1 MMELS
6 NYLNM
11 LYPYIGDGKN
21 EVIFMRDLFDHLI
34 DDTDP
39 NIINPLYNLTPDYTR
54 RIYNGTGKL
63 SKKRATTILSNLDEL
78 KYANYIHD
86 QLTTDAALNLEKD
99 VRNLGLDFENEE
111 LPEQCGKIIV
121 NILKEITQKKK
132 TKSTPEPVPL
142 NTKTELSKVP
152 LPSVYVKDSKI
163 HIGNQSFN
171 LHEKIEPPSEIEP
184 IELPYI
190 EAILSAY
197 AQAEE
202 LDSITK
208 DSLPDLPKKYQK
220 NFIEQREN
228 YYNIDSIFHSIREVF
243 EDGEEDFNRL
253 KEDTYDG
260 ISDTCWQDYSN
271 GYIRLIE
278 VLKHATVITL
288 SKSYLSQITNLIGN
302 SEKKGVCH
310 LLVNDG
316 KIKWV
321 MEDD

>member
-1 MMELS
+1 MELS
-6 NYLNM
+6 NYLKM
-11 LYPYIGDGKN
+11 LYAYISDGKN
-21 EVIFMRDLFDHLI
+21 EVDFMRELFDHLI

-39 NIINPLYNLTPDYTR
+39 DTINPLYDLTPDYLN
-54 RIYNGTGKL
+54 RIYNG
-63 SKKRATTILSNLDEL
+63 SKDLPKGRASKILSNLDEL
-78 KYANYIHD
+78 KYANYIH
-86 QLTTDAALNLEKD
+86 QRLTIDTALHLEKEIND
-99 VRNLGLDFENEE
+99 LGLTLKNEDVT
-111 LPEQCGKIIV
+111 EQCGEILV
-121 NILKEITQKKK
+121 NILKEITRRTKR
-132 TKSTPEPVPL
+132 KSTSKSVL
-142 NTKTELSKVP
+142 GNKKTELSEVP

-163 HIGNQSFN
+163 YIGNKSLN

-184 IELPYI
+184 VELPYI
-190 EAILSAY
+190 EALLAAY

-202 LDSITK
+202 LESITK
-208 DSLPDLPKKYQK
+208 DNLPNLPKKYQK

-278 VLKHATVITL
+278 VLRHATVITL

-302 SEKKGVCH
+302 SEKKGICH

>member
-1 MMELS
+1 MELS
-6 NYLNM
+6 YYLKM
-11 LYPYIGDGKN
+11 LYSYIGDGGD
-21 EVIFMRDLFDHLI
+21 EVDFIRELFDHLI

-39 NIINPLYNLTPDYTR
+39 DIINPLYNVTPDYIK
-54 RIYNGTGKL
+54 RIYSG
-63 SKKRATTILSNLDEL
+63 SKPLAKRTASKILSNLNEV
-78 KYANYIHD
+78 KYSDYIH
-86 QLTTDAALNLEKD
+86 QKLTADAATNLEKD
-99 VRNLGLDFENEE
+99 IDGYGLLLEHEDVTEKCGE
-111 LPEQCGKIIV
+111 LIV
-121 NILKEITQKKK
+121 NILKNINQKKK
-132 TKSTPEPVPL
+132 IKSTPEPVLL
-142 NTKTELSKVP
+142 NKKTELSKVP

-163 HIGNQSFN
+163 HIGNQIFN
-171 LHEKIEPPSEIEP
+171 LHEKIKPPTEIEP

-190 EAILSAY
+190 EALLSAY

-208 DSLPDLPKKYQK
+208 DKLPDLPKKYQK
-220 NFIEQREN
+220 NFNEQREN

-278 VLKHATVITL
+278 VLRHATVITL

>member
-1 MMELS
+1 MELS
-6 NYLNM
+6 NYLKM
-11 LYPYIGDGKN
+11 LYSYVGDGKN
-21 EVIFMRDLFDHLI
+21 EVDYMRELFDHLI

-39 NIINPLYNLTPDYTR
+39 DVVNPLYDLTPDYIN
-54 RIYNGTGKL
+54 RIYNGTAKL
-63 SKKRATTILSNLDEL
+63 AKSRATKILTNLDEL
-78 KYANYIHD
+78 KYANYIND
-86 QLTTDAALNLEKD
+86 KLTIDANLNLKKD
-99 VRNLGLDFENEE
+99 IDGLGLELGNEE
-111 LPEQCGKIIV
+111 VPEQCGEIIV
-121 NILKEITQKKK
+121 EVLKGITRK
-132 TKSTPEPVPL
+132 TKRKGTSESVL
-142 NTKTELSKVP
+142 QKGKTELSKVP

-171 LHEKIEPPSEIEP
+171 LHKKIEPPSEIEP
-184 IELPYI
+184 VELPYI
-190 EAILSAY
+190 EALLSAY
-197 AQAEE
+197 AHAEKLE
-202 LDSITK
+202 SVTK
-208 DSLPDLPKKYQK
+208 ENLPDLPMKYLK

-228 YYNIDSIFHSIREVF
+228 YYNIDSIFHSVREVF

-260 ISDTCWQDYSN
+260 ISDTCWEDYSD
-271 GYIRLIE
+271 GYKRLVA

-302 SEKKGVCH
+302 SEKKGICH